1 MTLTRKMLS
10 TMGIE
15 QDKIDQIIESHADTV
30 NGLKEK
36 ASELQKQAE
45 RIPSL
50 EKKIE
55 ELKAA
60 QPTED
65 WEAKYNELK
74 SEYEDFRQ
82 KVDDERATQEKSRL
96 YRAMLREAGVDEK
109 RFDSIM
115 KLTDLSEIKVE
126 DGKIEDAESVKKSIA
141 DEWGD
146 FIVQKSV
153 HGAPVDD
160 PPANAGSKMSKDE
173 IMSIKDTSA
182 RQKAIAD
189 NIELF
194 QS

>member
-10 TMGIE
+10 AMGIE

-50 EKKIE
+50 EKQIE
-55 ELKAA
+55 ELKDA

-65 WEAKYNELK
+65 WESKYKELK
-74 SEYEDFRQ
+74 SEYENFRQ

-160 PPANAGSKMSKDE
+160 PPANSGSKMSKDE
-173 IMSIKDTSA
+173 IMSIKDTRE

>member
-45 RIPSL
+45 RVPSL
-50 EKKIE
+50 EKQIE

-65 WEAKYNELK
+65 WESKYKELK

-82 KVDDERATQEKSRL
+82 KVDDERAEQEKSRL
-96 YRAMLREAGVDEK
+96 YRAMLREVGVDEK
-109 RFDSIM
+109 RFNSIM

-173 IMSIKDTSA
+173 IMSIKDTRE

>member
-10 TMGIE
+10 AIGIE
-15 QDKIDQIIESHADTV
+15 QEKIDQIIESHADTV

-45 RIPSL
+45 RVPSL
-50 EKKIE
+50 EKQIE

-65 WEAKYNELK
+65 WEEKYKELK
-74 SEYEDFRQ
+74 AEYEDFRQ

-146 FIVQKSV
+146 FIVQKST

-173 IMSIKDTSA
+173 IMSIKDTSE
-182 RQKAIAD
+182 RQRAIAE

-194 QS
+194 QG

>member
-10 TMGIE
+10 AMGIE

-45 RIPSL
+45 RVPSL
-50 EKKIE
+50 EKQIE

-96 YRAMLREAGVDEK
+96 YRALLREVGVDEK
-109 RFDSIM
+109 RFNSIM

-126 DGKIEDAESVKKSIA
+126 DGKIEDVESVKKSIA

-146 FIVQKSV
+146 FIVQKST
-153 HGAPVDD
+153 HGAPVDE

-173 IMSIKDTSA
+173 IMSIKDTRE

>member
-10 TMGIE
+10 AMGIE

-45 RIPSL
+45 RVPSL
-50 EKKIE
+50 EKQIE

-65 WEAKYNELK
+65 WEAKFNALK
-74 SEYEDFRQ
+74 NEYEDFRA
-82 KVDDERATQEKSRL
+82 KVDNERATQEKSRL
-96 YRAMLREAGVDEK
+96 YRAMLREVGVDEK
-109 RFDSIM
+109 RFNSIM

-173 IMSIKDTSA
+173 IMSIKDTRE

>member
-45 RIPSL
+45 RVPSL
-50 EKKIE
+50 EKQIE

-65 WEAKYNELK
+65 WKSKYEELK
-74 SEYEDFRQ
+74 TEYEDFRQ
-82 KVDDERATQEKSRL
+82 KVDDERAEQEKSRL
-96 YRAMLREAGVDEK
+96 YRAMLREVGVDEK
-109 RFDSIM
+109 RFNSIM

-146 FIVQKSV
+146 FIVQKST

-173 IMSIKDTSA
+173 IMSIKDTRE

>member
-10 TMGIE
+10 AMGIE

-45 RIPSL
+45 RVPSL
-50 EKKIE
+50 EKQIE

-65 WEAKYNELK
+65 WESKYKELK
-74 SEYEDFRQ
+74 TEYEDFRQ
-82 KVDDERATQEKSRL
+82 KMDDERATQEKSRL

-146 FIVQKSV
+146 FIVQKST

-173 IMSIKDTSA
+173 IMSIKDTRE

>member
-10 TMGIE
+10 AMGIE
-15 QDKIDQIIESHADTV
+15 QEKIDQIIESHADTV

-50 EKKIE
+50 EKQIE

-65 WEAKYNELK
+65 WESKYKELK

-146 FIVQKSV
+146 FIVQKST

-173 IMSIKDTSA
+173 IMSIKDTRE

>member
-10 TMGIE
+10 AMGIE
-15 QDKIDQIIESHADTV
+15 QEKIDQIIESHADTV

-45 RIPSL
+45 RIPGL
-50 EKKIE
+50 EKQIE

-65 WEAKYNELK
+65 WESKYKELK

-96 YRAMLREAGVDEK
+96 YRAMLREVGVDEK
-109 RFDSIM
+109 RFNSIM

-173 IMSIKDTSA
+173 IMSIKDTRE

>member
-45 RIPSL
+45 RVPSL
-50 EKKIE
+50 EKQIE

-65 WEAKYNELK
+65 WKSKYEELK
-74 SEYEDFRQ
+74 TEYEDFRQ
-82 KVDDERATQEKSRL
+82 KVDDERAEQEKSRL
-96 YRAMLREAGVDEK
+96 YRAMLREVGVDEK
-109 RFDSIM
+109 RFNSIM

-146 FIVQKSV
+146 FIVQKST
-153 HGAPVDD
+153 HGAPVDE

-173 IMSIKDTSA
+173 IMSIKDTRE

-194 QS
+194 QG